1 MANHA
6 RVDGQKKKKKAKNCW
21 DMMQSRIG
29 IRRMRVAPDLEMGHG
44 KKKQMES
51 EEKKR
56 KEYEQIN

>member
-1 MANHA
+1 
-6 RVDGQKKKKKAKNCW
+6 
-21 DMMQSRIG
+21 MMQSRIG

-44 KKKQMES
+44 KKKQMQS